1 MAPQVH
7 AEDDLLD
14 TTFQARA
21 VHVYFLGLALI
32 LSGPVADWNR
42 GLESGLW
49 SYFVEFLALSLAYLA
64 LALCLA
70 EMTSVVAF
78 ASGAYGYV
86 RCAVGPFCGYAGA
99 VCELLESSC
108 VCITCAVAV
117 SQALTVATGLSRR
130 YEPLWLCLYYAAAF
144 AVQSR
149 GGATFW
155 TTMVALGA
163 LAALLVAVYCVAVLA
178 AVDLS
183 RLNLTDDGR
192 ERFVGGG
199 AGFARNFY

>member
-1 MAPQVH
+1 M
-7 AEDDLLD
+7 
-14 TTFQARA
+14 
-21 VHVYFLGLALI
+21 G
-32 LSGPVADWNR
+32 DWNR

-49 SYFVEFLALSLAYLA
+49 SYFLEFLLLSLAYLA
-64 LALCLA
+64 LVLCLA

-86 RCAVGPFCGYAGA
+86 RCSVGPFCGYMVA
-99 VCELLESSC
+99 VCELLENSC
-108 VCITCAVAV
+108 VSITCAVAV
-117 SQALTVATGLSRR
+117 SQALTVATGLSRL
-130 YEPLWLCLYYAAAF
+130 YEPLWLCLYYAVSF

-163 LAALLVAVYCVAVLA
+163 LTVLVVVVYCVAVLA

-199 AGFARNFY
+199 AGFVRNFYRPMWMYIGAEAITVSGKNIRHVRPGSV